1 MAKVTTY
8 TVRFDG
14 RTKELILLALGN
26 LYSQLEQQMLQ
37 GDTQEGLQTTYDQ
50 VGQVRRG
57 ILFAPAEEVETDD
70 LEVENSETI
79 EETPEEMY
87 KSQEGRQS

>member
-1 MAKVTTY
+1 MKLTTY
-8 TVRFDG
+8 SVRFDG
-14 RTKELILLALGN
+14 RTKELILLALSN
-26 LYSQLEQQMLQ
+26 MQQQLEQQLAVE
-37 GDTQEGLQTTYDQ
+37 TTEAALATYDQ

-57 ILFAPAEEVETDD
+57 ILLAPPEEVETDD
-70 LEVENSETI
+70 LQEESSETV